1 MALHLQITA
10 LMSVLEE
17 VQLASRVHRELGMY
31 AKRPEDGKED
41 VLISAVL
48 VFVLEEICG
57 ACHLCPLEILQAR
70 LRARDIRSCP
80 DVLRFTCR
88 VEATDHGG
96 QSGVRSQVL
105 RLETC
110 PQLHHLELCGIE
122 TSQLLFIVA
131 AGLQRIHVGKHWY
144 VRNRVQ
150 HVGEGHIMPTHS
162 IESFACIFCHGRK
175 IEDPAT
181 DQDSSDVKYTEKR
194 IEALQRQAKATFGL
208 RWQQTREVQSALA
221 ELIG

>member
-1 MALHLQITA
+1 MKRLPKIDLGTGFLELPEPWQGNFVIPTLMALHLQITA

-88 VEATDHGG
+88 VKATDHGG

-131 AGLQRIHVGKHWY
+131 AGLQQIHVGKHWY

-150 HVGEGHIMPTHS
+150 HVGEGHILNDLRNN
-162 IESFACIFCHGRK
+162 FC
-175 IEDPAT
+175 
-181 DQDSSDVKYTEKR
+181 Q
-194 IEALQRQAKATFGL
+194 ALL
-208 RWQQTREVQSALA
+208 NYY
-221 ELIG
+221 